1 MSASQA
7 DEIERAR
14 VTEEQPPPPPAARVL
29 LFLFCFTLML
39 GGFWLMGFAVD
50 HASIAG
56 FTAGI
61 VVSGLG
67 FFLALHRPR
76 R

>member
-7 DEIERAR
+7 SELEHAP
-14 VTEEQPPPPPAARVL
+14 VTEEQPPPPGVARVL
-29 LFLFCFTLML
+29 LFLVCFALML
-39 GGFWLMGFAVD
+39 AGFWLMGYAVD
-50 HASIAG
+50 HASIAL

-61 VVSGLG
+61 VASGLG

-76 R
+76 G

>member
-29 LFLFCFTLML
+29 LFLFCFALML

-50 HASIAG
+50 HASITG